1 MFLVLQILVV
11 IMKSLWRRTPKA
23 QLEKGLATCVQGGKS
38 LDALLEK
45 QRVNDGTEVLGF
57 VAKTKK
63 KKNKKKKKKKNKGVV
78 QNTQAI
84 LSNSK

>member
-1 MFLVLQILVV
+1 MFLVLLILVV

-45 QRVNDGTEVLGF
+45 
-57 VAKTKK
+57 
-63 KKNKKKKKKKNKGVV
+63 
-78 QNTQAI
+78 
-84 LSNSK
+84 